1 MWYERWFEE
10 YVWVRQGKDRFV
22 MKILLYEVREDE
34 KADIARIAK
43 ELKVEVVETGEV
55 PSLEN
60 AGMAEGCDG
69 VSILGQGTI
78 DVPLLDAWKKLGVE
92 CLSTRT
98 IGFNHIDVAYAKSIG
113 IHVCNASYEPDGVSD
128 FTIMMMLMCLR
139 NYKQALWRGQ
149 VNDFALKGLMGR
161 ELKHMTV
168 GVIGT
173 GKIGAQVIRSLS
185 GFGCR
190 ILAVDPYEKEKVKKY
205 ATYVDRE
212 TVYREADIIT
222 LHLPLTPENY
232 HMLDRETIAK
242 MKDGVIL
249 INCARGELVD
259 IDALVEGIESEKIGA
274 LGLDTVEGEEGI
286 IHEDHRID
294 ILKNRNWF
302 YLHQFRNVIFTPH
315 MAFYTDTA
323 VCSMVDCG
331 IRGIVQMKEG
341 TPCRNEL

>member
-1 MWYERWFEE
+1 M
-10 YVWVRQGKDRFV
+10 
-22 MKILLYEVREDE
+22 
-34 KADIARIAK
+34 
-43 ELKVEVVETGEV
+43 
-55 PSLEN
+55 
-60 AGMAEGCDG
+60 
-69 VSILGQGTI
+69 
-78 DVPLLDAWKKLGVE
+78 DVWKKLGVE

-190 ILAVDPYEKEKVKKY
+190 ILAVDPYEKEEVKKY

-323 VCSMVDCG
+323 VRSMVDCG